1 MIPVYLI
8 LTYDVDQGRVAK
20 VLKICRK
27 YLNWVQ
33 NSVLEGEV
41 TIAKFEKLKLELQRA
56 IEKTKDSVRFYVL
69 KDRSL
74 LELQTLGQ
82 DKGTTSIIY

>member
-8 LTYDVDQGRVAK
+8 LTYDVDQDRVAK

-56 IEKTKDSVRFYVL
+56 IEKSKDSVRFYVL